1 MMGRCYYFSFA
12 DNCSEGYILRS
23 TECWGSGS
31 HLATLIF
38 KWVLQAV
45 EYFKQYSKHYLTS
58 FNASSYSWA
67 AIEFFIHSL
76 IENESPAGPREAY
89 FAIMTPLC

>member
-1 MMGRCYYFSFA
+1 MLLFNLLRLSVPSLNLMMGRCYYFSFA

-38 KWVLQAV
+38 K
-45 EYFKQYSKHYLTS
+45 
-58 FNASSYSWA
+58 
-67 AIEFFIHSL
+67 
-76 IENESPAGPREAY
+76 
-89 FAIMTPLC
+89 